1 MADLEQE
8 DHPCRHDRCVEG
20 GGARRRGERLAKAP
34 VHGRLRGLAPG
45 RRGAYI
51 LGPMDLVRQVMANLE
66 VDEAQAERG
75 IGAMLMALRMSVDE
89 STFTKLKQTIHGAE
103 SMMGRSL
110 MSGGRTGEMA
120 MMAGPGALMVAL
132 TAAGFEKD
140 DAPRLARLVLEFIRP
155 TIGGENVEKF
165 YEQAPALKG

>member
-1 MADLEQE
+1 
-8 DHPCRHDRCVEG
+8 
-20 GGARRRGERLAKAP
+20 
-34 VHGRLRGLAPG
+34 
-45 RRGAYI
+45 
-51 LGPMDLVRQVMANLE
+51 MANLE

-155 TIGGENVEKF
+155 TIGGENVAKF